1 MEKLRVGVIGL
12 GCRGYSLLKDVM
24 LHRMDVEI
32 TAVCDE
38 YEDRAQAAAEL
49 TKDMTGKKPLITVEA
64 REVLD
69 SSQVDAV
76 VISSAWES
84 HIPLAVKAMHVG
96 KAVGMEVE
104 APTV

>member
-38 YEDRAQAAAEL
+38 YKDRAQAAAEL
-49 TKDMTGKKPLITVEA
+49 TKDMTGKKASYHGRCPGGTGQQ
-64 REVLD
+64 
-69 SSQVDAV
+69 S
-76 VISSAWES
+76 
-84 HIPLAVKAMHVG
+84 G
-96 KAVGMEVE
+96 
-104 APTV
+104 